1 MIELLDIFFNLFQEI
16 IEEIPFT
23 EYEELES
30 KPLEIL
36 NLVE

>member
-1 MIELLDIFFNLFQEI
+1 MVQIDLIEFFRILFQDT

-30 KPLEIL
+30 KPLEL
-36 NLVE
+36 YK

>member
-1 MIELLDIFFNLFQEI
+1 MVQIDIIEFFRTLFQDT

-30 KPLEIL
+30 KPMEY
-36 NLVE
+36 VK

>member
-1 MIELLDIFFNLFQEI
+1 MIELLDIIINLFQDT

-30 KPLEIL
+30 KPLEIIK
-36 NLVE
+36 

>member
-1 MIELLDIFFNLFQEI
+1 MITLIEAIFTLIQDT

-30 KPLEIL
+30 KPLEYL
-36 NLVE
+36 KR

>member
-1 MIELLDIFFNLFQEI
+1 MIELIDIFRNLFQDT

-30 KPLEIL
+30 KPLEL
-36 NLVE
+36 LK